1 MSAETPDVIPAAAR
15 MDESEVK
22 VEGPA
27 VMPEVRSEPDPIPAR
42 PEPVEEPIVAP
53 VVEEPQAERPSE
65 EEIDADLAIT
75 LGRPKTAAAPSG
87 NLAALL
93 QGRSMLVTVEE
104 KAEEEEKEL
113 SDTSHLDAPYDAD
126 AIQAAWKALAADLR
140 EKNKVGLA
148 ATLTTGT
155 FEFDDPTIRLTVA
168 NHVQYEELKECAA
181 ELLHF
186 MRVTVGS
193 GRLALDVQVSEAEV
207 ATTFMTPKDR
217 YVKWAQDHPALETLR
232 KRLDLDLG

>member
-1 MSAETPDVIPAAAR
+1 MSASAGLPVEQAASSPAAEPVANVVEPVPVP
-15 MDESEVK
+15 ESE
-22 VEGPA
+22 PA
-27 VMPEVRSEPDPIPAR
+27 AVR
-42 PEPVEEPIVAP
+42 PEQVEEPAAPAVAEGVNP
-53 VVEEPQAERPSE
+53 EAPSSV
-65 EEIDADLAIT
+65 EIDADLAIT
-75 LGRPKTAAAPSG
+75 LGKPKTAAAPSG
-87 NLAALL
+87 NLTALL

-104 KAEEEEKEL
+104 KAEEEEQEL
-113 SDTSHLDAPYDAD
+113 SDTSHLDASYDVG
-126 AIQAAWKALAADLR
+126 AIHTAWKALAEDLR

-148 ATLTTGT
+148 ATLTTGK
-155 FEFDDPTIRLTVA
+155 FEFDDPTMRLTVA

-217 YVKWAQDHPALETLR
+217 YVKWAQDNPALETLR